1 MKEVLLKARS
11 VCLKYLLPVA
21 LVLLAILGFSSIRR
35 RAQSSIQAP
44 EPDKSK
50 EILIENQ
57 AKKTDSVNRD
67 VVEVSK
73 PAQVVKPKPDA
84 SVDELIDTY
93 NKL

>member
-35 RAQSSIQAP
+35 RAQSSIKAP
-44 EPDKSK
+44 EKDSAK

-57 AKKTDSVNRD
+57 AKKTDSVNQ
-67 VVEVSK
+67 EIASVSK
-73 PAQVVKPKPDA
+73 PTEIVRPKHDA

-93 NKL
+93 NKM

>member
-11 VCLKYLLPVA
+11 VCLKYLLHVA

-35 RAQSSIQAP
+35 RAQSPIKVP
-44 EPDKSK
+44 EPDKAK
-50 EILIENQ
+50 EILVENQ

-73 PAQVVKPKPDA
+73 PVQVVKPKADA

>member
-1 MKEVLLKARS
+1 
-11 VCLKYLLPVA
+11 
-21 LVLLAILGFSSIRR
+21 VLLAILGFSSIRR

-44 EPDKSK
+44 EPDKAK

-73 PAQVVKPKPDA
+73 PVQVVKPKADA